1 MAASTSIIIVI
12 VTSTITAIEIQI
24 ALIWWNV
31 LTYLKQ
37 RPYIGLQEYP
47 EQHFWYGWS
56 HGS

>member
-1 MAASTSIIIVI
+1 MAASTIII